1 MIHKISFI
9 IPVYN
14 EVKTVKRAI
23 QDILDLKIPN
33 KELIIIDNG
42 STDGSVDIIKSYEYH
57 KNIFIYLKKN
67 NTGYGSSIKKAF
79 EMCSGKY
86 VYIQYADL
94 EYDQNSCF
102 EMYHDAEKNNF
113 DVIFGSRFKYN
124 IRINLEMISIIK
136 AKPSY
141 LATFICTFLIN
152 IFYKKDFKDIIGGKF
167 YNLKSV
173 RQISINS
180 NGQGFDFEL
189 VSKLCKLKFK
199 IGEVYVHYIP
209 RKNSSEKKIKFYH
222 MFIALYQI
230 FKVKLLN

>member
-86 VYIQYADL
+86 AYIQYADL

-102 EMYHDAEKNNF
+102 DMYDNAEKNNF
-113 DVIFGSRFKYN
+113 DVIFGSRFKHN

-136 AKPSY
+136 TKPSY

-152 IFYKKDFKDIIGGKF
+152 I
-167 YNLKSV
+167 
-173 RQISINS
+173 
-180 NGQGFDFEL
+180 
-189 VSKLCKLKFK
+189 
-199 IGEVYVHYIP
+199 
-209 RKNSSEKKIKFYH
+209 
-222 MFIALYQI
+222 A
-230 FKVKLLN
+230 